1 MKGKM
6 PFLCILHGL
15 VLFTALYFEIITR
28 IHFVRSGRILTKIM
42 HDTINSVPS
51 KVLEIVDMNSS

>member
-1 MKGKM
+1 MY
-6 PFLCILHGL
+6 ITWNL
-15 VLFTALYFEIITR
+15 VLFTAFYFEIITR
-28 IHFVRSGRILTKIM
+28 IHFVRSGRILTKMM